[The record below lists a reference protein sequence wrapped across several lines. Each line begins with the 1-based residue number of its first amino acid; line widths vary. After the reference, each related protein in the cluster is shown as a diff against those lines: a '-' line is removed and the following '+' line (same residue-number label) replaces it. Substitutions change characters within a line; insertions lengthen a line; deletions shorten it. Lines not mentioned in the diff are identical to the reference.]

1 MLITLYT
8 PVGIE
13 YKKININEYDI
24 IYGDLIKYINLPKNE
39 LYDELDES
47 IIIYD
52 KVFIKTIINLFSYNQ
67 INSKE
72 GNGLAETMSS
82 FMQTAVPLLNTLP
95 LNFGVD
101 LLQKFR
107 NNKKVEK

>member
-13 YKKININEYDI
+13 YQKFTINEDDI
-24 IYGDLIKYINLPKNE
+24 IYGGLIKYINLPKHE
-39 LYDELDES
+39 LYDEFDKSKL
-47 IIIYD
+47 IFD

-72 GNGLAETMSS
+72 GNGL
-82 FMQTAVPLLNTLP
+82 AVPLLNTLP